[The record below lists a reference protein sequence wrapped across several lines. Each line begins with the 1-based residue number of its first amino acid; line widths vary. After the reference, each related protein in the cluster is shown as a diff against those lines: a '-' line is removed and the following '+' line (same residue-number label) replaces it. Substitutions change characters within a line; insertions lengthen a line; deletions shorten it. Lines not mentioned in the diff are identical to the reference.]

1 MKLTHKQT
9 LAIDALDSQDI
20 NQVIYGGGAGG
31 GKSALGC
38 YWVLKRRFKY
48 PGTRG
53 VIGRSVLK
61 TLKETTLNS
70 FFEVC
75 AMQGIKAGIHY
86 KYNQQKG
93 VIDFYNGSQI
103 LLKDLYD
110 YPSDP
115 DFDELGSLEITDAFV
130 DEAVQVSKKAW
141 DVLYSRIRYKLDD
154 YDLTPSMLG
163 TTNPGRGHIYTDY
176 YLPYTNNNLP
186 SDKAFIPSLAKDN
199 PYVSKHYI
207 DSLLKMD
214 ENSIQRLLHG
224 NWEYDDDPAALVTYT
239 DIMSLSDV
247 EIIKGVNHCG
257 ADIARMGDDKTTF
270 VKSSGNWFK
279 DEWIRTYD
287 NFDTAQVANKL
298 IRYLSLEII
307 IPENCGIDT
316 VGLGAG
322 VYDNM
327 KEKGYKAVEVISGAK
342 ATKSHE
348 TFEFKNLRSQMWWQ
362 FREDCKKGKIRLN
375 SNDEELL
382 TDLSAPRYKIVNEK
396 MIQVESKEDIK
407 KRIGRSPDKG
417 DALVYCNAMRSG
429 IIKSRPTLKPQLI
442 SI

>member
-1 MKLTHKQT
+1 MKLTYKQT
-9 LAIDALDSQDI
+9 LAIDALDSQKV

-38 YWVLKRRFKY
+38 YWQLKRRLKY

-53 VIGRSVLK
+53 VIGRAVLK

-70 FFEVC
+70 FFEVSKI
-75 AMQGIKAGIHY
+75 QGVKAGIHY

-93 VIDFYNGSQI
+93 VISFFNGSEI

-141 DVLYSRIRYKLDD
+141 DVLYSRIRYKLDE

-163 TTNPGRGHIYTDY
+163 TTNPGKGHIYMDY
-176 YLPYTNNNLP
+176 YIPYTKGSLP
-186 SDKAFIPSLAKDN
+186 KDKAFIPSLAKDN
-199 PYVSKHYI
+199 PHVSKHYI

-214 ENSIQRLLHG
+214 ENSVQRLLHG
-224 NWEYDDDPAALVTYT
+224 NWEYDDDPSALITYA
-239 DIMSLSDV
+239 DLMALSDV
-247 EIIKGVNHCG
+247 KHVKGLNYCG

-270 VKSSGNWFK
+270 IKCSGNWFK
-279 DEWIRTYD
+279 DEWIKTYS
-287 NFDTAQVANKL
+287 NYDTAEVANML
-298 IRYLSLEII
+298 INFLTVEVVSN
-307 IPENCGIDT
+307 ENCGIDT

-327 KEKGYKAVEVISGAK
+327 NEKGIKAVEIISGAK
-342 ATKSHE
+342 PTKSHE
-348 TFEFKNLRSQMWWQ
+348 TYEFKNLRSQMWWQ
-362 FREDCKKGKIRLN
+362 FREDCKNGKIRLN

-382 TDLSAPRYKIVNEK
+382 TDLTAPRYKIVNEK
-396 MIQVESKEDIK
+396 MIQVESKDDIK
-407 KRIGRSPDKG
+407 QRIGRSPDKG
-417 DALVYCNAMRSG
+417 DALVYCNAMRNSL
-429 IIKSRPTLKPQLI
+429 IKNKRKSLRPRLV
-442 SI
+442 